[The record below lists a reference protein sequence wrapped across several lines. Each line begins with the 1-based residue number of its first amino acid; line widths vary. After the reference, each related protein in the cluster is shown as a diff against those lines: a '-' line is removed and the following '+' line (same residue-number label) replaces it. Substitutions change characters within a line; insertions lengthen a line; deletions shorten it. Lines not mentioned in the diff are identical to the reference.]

1 MTVIFYYKS
10 DIEQNFNSDTWIDV
24 ASKSGFLNAQAH
36 WLWGSC
42 EYGGLLTNREVEIR
56 ILVNEVETD
65 YDYHTP
71 EKTNG
76 YKKFVAFGQLTPLV
90 DDSEYTI
97 KLQVK
102 GGNTA
107 QTINTRRIRF
117 MVMQE

>member
-1 MTVIFYYKS
+1 MLRFDSIMRLENQDSKF
-10 DIEQNFNSDTWIDV
+10 IQNVRLERYD
-24 ASKSGFLNAQAH
+24 
-36 WLWGSC
+36 
-42 EYGGLLTNREVEIR
+42 
-56 ILVNEVETD
+56 EVETD

-71 EKTNG
+71 EKANG
-76 YKKFVAFGQLTPLV
+76 YKKFVAFWQLTPLV